1 MVDSIIDS
9 VDITVLN
16 GPTEIQLDVDFG
28 RPGVRGSQIYIV
40 SGDPNDSATVVPVT
54 IRYND
59 LAINNSKAVPQDYLN
74 VYQYINSGG
83 VNLWEKVLRI
93 TTDFYSYSATKLF
106 TNGVTSVNIPV
117 SAIVGTEVAA
127 TVESSNFNVQCTI
140 AGSEIPA
147 AVSVKV
153 GEIVE
158 QDEEFILPI
167 TINAAEFN
175 GSAWSLA
182 NDSKT
187 VHLFITVV

>member
-1 MVDSIIDS
+1 VVDSIVDS
-9 VDITVLN
+9 VDVTVLN

-40 SGDPNDSATVVPVT
+40 SGDPNDSSTVVPVT
-54 IRYND
+54 VRYND

-74 VYQYINSGG
+74 VYQYISSGG
-83 VNLWEKVLRI
+83 VDLWEKVLRI
-93 TTDFYSYSATKLF
+93 TTDFYSYSATKVF

-127 TVESSNFNVQCTI
+127 TVESSNFNIQCTI

-167 TINAAEFN
+167 TINAAEFDESVWN
-175 GSAWSLA
+175 LI